1 MRHAHALAC
10 ITLAAALLCSNA
22 PAGGLIVHL
31 GCGDGRETAALRA
44 GERTV
49 VHGLDTDPAKIKLA
63 REHLLALGVYGPVS
77 VDVFDGKH
85 LPYADNLVN
94 VIVVGD
100 SAHGVPRKELLRA
113 LAPGGVARVGT
124 EKVVKPWPADI
135 DHWTHY
141 LYDASGNPVST
152 DRRVAPPRHLQW
164 DGAPRWSR
172 SHEADMSVTAA
183 VSAGGRLFHT
193 LDEGPIGIH
202 ETPQKTRLFPDKSSL
217 VARDAFNGIVLWK
230 RPLPG
235 WGSAAWDK
243 DRAKWGKADHMWSS
257 PYTLPRRL
265 VAADDRL
272 YVTLGF
278 RTFVSE
284 LDAAT
289 GKTLREFAETAD
301 TEEILLHE
309 GLLILRV
316 LGKDK
321 GEAIAALDLS
331 SGKTLWRTPA
341 AKVTG
346 LTLAAL
352 GSRVCFHDSKG
363 LHGLDEKTGREAWLA
378 KPKPQGKTPDATVV
392 MHEKAVLLAGWG
404 QTHAFDP
411 ADGKLLWRRKTGNS
425 FRGTSDVF
433 VAGGRAWTGTLTTQG
448 VDVRTGKPVGK
459 LDPGHLFTGGHH
471 VRCYRA
477 KATARF
483 LLSSKRG
490 VEFLDLTSNQH
501 MKNDWV
507 RGACRYG
514 ILPANG
520 LLYAPSHPCF
530 CFPGVKLT
538 GFNALSAQDGA
549 MSPERRKK
557 PQTVRGPAYGDIP
570 HSALPVPQSTDW
582 PTYRHDI
589 ARSGRAGGAVSA
601 NLKERWQVSLP
612 GKLTPPV
619 MAAGRLFV
627 ASVDTHTV
635 HCLDADTGKARWH
648 HVAGGAVDSPPTLHG
663 GRVLFGC
670 TDGTVTCLRASDGE
684 VVWSFRAAPYAK
696 RIVSYGRVES
706 AWPVHGSV
714 LVARNTVYFAAGR
727 SSYLDGGIYMY
738 GLDVA
743 TGAIRCQARLDGPH
757 PDLAK
762 PSNRAHEMDGSR
774 NDILVSDRGKLFLT
788 QNAFDLTLKPLEAPT
803 IAKYGARKM
812 DRHLVATGG
821 FLDDSGFDRIYWM
834 YAERWPGLYVAVDAS
849 KAGQILVFDDDTVY
863 GLHLFTRKFSRSPY
877 FQPGSG
883 CELFADAVGNEPV
896 LNKAQASRERG
907 TMSRAAPPKWSVQ
920 IPVRARA
927 MALAGN
933 HLFLA
938 GPPDVIDAKDP
949 LGSFEGRK
957 GAQLWAVSTADGK
970 KLAAYDLTAPPVFDG
985 LIAADGSLFMTMRD
999 GTVRCWDA
1007 KGNE

>member
-1 MRHAHALAC
+1 MSFRLRVL
-10 ITLAAALLCSNA
+10 IILLCVLILY
-22 PAGGLIVHL
+22 AGLDYGIQRLVVYPSFISL
-31 GCGDGRETAALRA
+31 ERREAEKEIERCVAALRR
-44 GERTV
+44 EL
-49 VHGLDTDPAKIKLA
+49 HHLDGLCHDWAAWNDTYEFVEDRNPDYISDNLLD
-63 REHLLALGVYGPVS
+63 ESYQNNQINLLA
-77 VDVFDGKH
+77 
-85 LPYADNLVN
+85 
-94 VIVVGD
+94 IC
-100 SAHGVPRKELLRA
+100 
-113 LAPGGVARVGT
+113 
-124 EKVVKPWPADI
+124 KP
-135 DHWTHY
+135 
-141 LYDASGNPVST
+141 
-152 DRRVAPPRHLQW
+152 
-164 DGAPRWSR
+164 
-172 SHEADMSVTAA
+172 
-183 VSAGGRLFHT
+183 
-193 LDEGPIGIH
+193 
-202 ETPQKTRLFPDKSSL
+202 
-217 VARDAFNGIVLWK
+217 
-230 RPLPG
+230 
-235 WGSAAWDK
+235 
-243 DRAKWGKADHMWSS
+243 
-257 PYTLPRRL
+257 
-265 VAADDRL
+265 
-272 YVTLGF
+272 
-278 RTFVSE
+278 
-284 LDAAT
+284 
-289 GKTLREFAETAD
+289 
-301 TEEILLHE
+301 
-309 GLLILRV
+309 
-316 LGKDK
+316 
-321 GEAIAALDLS
+321 
-331 SGKTLWRTPA
+331 
-341 AKVTG
+341 
-346 LTLAAL
+346 
-352 GSRVCFHDSKG
+352 
-363 LHGLDEKTGREAWLA
+363 
-378 KPKPQGKTPDATVV
+378 
-392 MHEKAVLLAGWG
+392 
-404 QTHAFDP
+404 
-411 ADGKLLWRRKTGNS
+411 
-425 FRGTSDVF
+425 
-433 VAGGRAWTGTLTTQG
+433 
-448 VDVRTGKPVGK
+448 
-459 LDPGHLFTGGHH
+459 
-471 VRCYRA
+471 
-477 KATARF
+477 
-483 LLSSKRG
+483 
-490 VEFLDLTSNQH
+490 
-501 MKNDWV
+501 
-507 RGACRYG
+507 
-514 ILPANG
+514 
-520 LLYAPSHPCF
+520 
-530 CFPGVKLT
+530 
-538 GFNALSAQDGA
+538 
-549 MSPERRKK
+549 
-557 PQTVRGPAYGDIP
+557 
-570 HSALPVPQSTDW
+570 
-582 PTYRHDI
+582 
-589 ARSGRAGGAVSA
+589 
-601 NLKERWQVSLP
+601 
-612 GKLTPPV
+612 
-619 MAAGRLFV
+619 
-627 ASVDTHTV
+627 
-635 HCLDADTGKARWH
+635 
-648 HVAGGAVDSPPTLHG
+648 
-663 GRVLFGC
+663 
-670 TDGTVTCLRASDGE
+670 DGE